1 MRKWQA
7 NLEDEEMNDNFE
19 AILKNELT
27 KHGKKL

>member
-19 AILKNELT
+19 AILKSELT